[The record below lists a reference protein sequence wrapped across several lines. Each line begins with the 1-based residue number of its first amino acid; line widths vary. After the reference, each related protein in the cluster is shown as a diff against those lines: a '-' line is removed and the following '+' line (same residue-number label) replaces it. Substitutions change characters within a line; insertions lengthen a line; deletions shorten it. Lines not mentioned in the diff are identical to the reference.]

1 MFNVNDPVT
10 IDVSVHWVAVIVYV
24 LATIAN
30 VWGVIFTKEK
40 AVRLSYSLA
49 YLGLAVHGV
58 VLLYRWVAT
67 GHGPYMARYEILSS
81 NAWVLLVLFLVLT
94 KVYPKI
100 KVASIVVFPAT
111 FLLIA
116 LGLFFSP
123 EMTRMPPSMRSI
135 WLVLHVLFY
144 KISVATILVALAF
157 SLILIL
163 KTRTSH
169 KWLERL
175 PSLDVVDIYA
185 YRFAGFSFVFWAI
198 AMLAGSIWAYQLWGR
213 FWGWDPVETWSL
225 ITWGAFG
232 MYLHLRRFFGW
243 KGERAAYFY
252 ILCTFVSIV
261 ALYFTPLLETS
272 IHSEYFK

>member
-1 MFNVNDPVT
+1 MFNGNDPVI
-10 IDVSVHWVAVIVYV
+10 IDVSVHWIAVVVYV
-24 LATIAN
+24 LATISN
-30 VWGVIFTKEK
+30 VWGVVFTKKK
-40 AVRLSYSLA
+40 AVQWSYLLA
-49 YLGLAVHGV
+49 CLGLAIHGL
-58 VLLYRWVAT
+58 VLLYRWVIT

-81 NAWVLLVLFLVLT
+81 NAWVLLVLFFVFA

-100 KVASIVVFPAT
+100 KPASIVVFPAT

-116 LGLFFSP
+116 LGLFFNP

-252 ILCTFVSIV
+252 LLCTFVSIV

-272 IHSEYFK
+272 IHSEYFR

>member
-1 MFNVNDPVT
+1 MFNGNDPVI
-10 IDVSVHWVAVIVYV
+10 IDVSVHWIAVIVYV
-24 LATIAN
+24 LATISN
-30 VWGVIFTKEK
+30 VWGVVFTKKK
-40 AVRLSYSLA
+40 AVQWSYFLA
-49 YLGLAVHGV
+49 YLGLAIHGL
-58 VLLYRWVAT
+58 VLLYRWVIT

-81 NAWVLLVLFLVLT
+81 NAWVLLVLFLVFG

-100 KVASIVVFPAT
+100 KPASIVRFPGN
-111 FLLIA
+111 ISSHCP
-116 LGLFFSP
+116 GLFFNP

-157 SLILIL
+157 SLVLIL
-163 KTRTSH
+163 KTRTSYT
-169 KWLERL
+169 WLERL
-175 PSLDVVDIYA
+175 PSIEVVDVYA

-213 FWGWDPVETWSL
+213 FWGWDPWILVL

-252 ILCTFVSIV
+252 LLCTFVSIV

-272 IHSEYFK
+272 IHSEYFR